1 MTITLN
7 GIIES
12 FDGNSMTIRELLKAK
27 GWSFPLI
34 IVRKNGQ
41 LVERTAWDSE
51 LVSGGDAIDA
61 AHLMSGG

>member
-7 GIIES
+7 GAAES
-12 FDGNSMTIRELLKAK
+12 FDGNSMTVRELFKAK

-41 LVERTAWDSE
+41 LVERTAW
-51 LVSGGDAIDA
+51 VSVRVSDGDIIDA

>member
-7 GIIES
+7 GAIES

-34 IVRKNGQ
+34 IMRKNGQ
-41 LVERTAWDSE
+41 LVERTAWDSVV
-51 LVSGGDAIDA
+51 VSGGDVIDA